1 MLFAATDLLMPAVL
15 GSRSDAQGQ
24 SQPLDEKR
32 SKVRASGLAAGRDG
46 RGDAFG
52 RRRLREAGIVLKPLL
67 RSAGLSA
74 IQINNEDVRIDVAS
88 QIRFLELAAK
98 ALNDPVLGFR
108 LTHDADLRRVG
119 LLYYVA
125 ASSETL
131 GDALERAQR
140 FSSIVNAGVVL
151 KCFEARNFT
160 IALRYAG
167 VARHSDRQQMECL
180 VTTLIRFCRDSTNR
194 RLNPIAVHFVHRRLP
209 QSSEIEK
216 FFGCRIEFAANTD
229 RIIFDKKAKQL
240 RLVAADPHLNEM
252 LLHYCEQA
260 LAYRRSREG
269 PLQITIENAI
279 TPLLPHGKAQLGAV
293 AQTLG
298 VSSRTLARTLAA
310 EGLSFGEILSQ
321 LRSDLA
327 THYLSDPNLPIS
339 EIAWL
344 VGYQGVSAFSHGY
357 KRWTGMNPKKMR
369 GKLLASPQG
378 RKARRA
384 AGARADKI

>member
-1 MLFAATDLLMPAVL
+1 M
-15 GSRSDAQGQ
+15 R
-24 SQPLDEKR
+24 
-32 SKVRASGLAAGRDG
+32 RASPNLSMRNGAKSGHRDLQPDAMGVAMRLAA
-46 RGDAFG
+46 A
-52 RRRLREAGIVLKPLL
+52 RLREAGIVLKPLL

-74 IQINNEDVRIDVAS
+74 IQMTNKDVRIGVAS

-108 LTHDADLRRVG
+108 LMHDVDLRHVG

-131 GDALERAQR
+131 GNALERAQR
-140 FSSIVNAGVVL
+140 YSSIVNAGVVL
-151 KCFEARNFT
+151 KCFGARNFT
-160 IALRYAG
+160 ITLRYAG
-167 VARHSDRQQMECL
+167 VARHSDRQQMECV
-180 VTTLIRFCRDSTNR
+180 VTAIIRFCRNSTER

-240 RLVAADPHLNEM
+240 RLAAADPYLNEM
-252 LLHYCEQA
+252 LLYYCEQA
-260 LAYRRSREG
+260 LAYRRSTEG
-269 PLQITIENAI
+269 PLQIAIENAI
-279 TPLLPHGKAQLGAV
+279 APLLPHGKARLGAI

-298 VSSRTLARTLAA
+298 VSSRTLARRLAA

-357 KRWTGMNPKKMR
+357 KRWTGMSPKKMR
-369 GKLLASPQG
+369 GKLLASISG
-378 RKARRA
+378 ASARVRA
-384 AGARADKI
+384 GD

>member
-1 MLFAATDLLMPAVL
+1 M
-15 GSRSDAQGQ
+15 R
-24 SQPLDEKR
+24 
-32 SKVRASGLAAGRDG
+32 RASRRRAIRETSKTGRRATVTHLDLQPDALGVATRLAAV
-46 RGDAFG
+46 
-52 RRRLREAGIVLKPLL
+52 RLREADGVLKPLL

-74 IQINNEDVRIDVAS
+74 SHINRKDIRISVAS

-98 ALNDPVLGFR
+98 ALNDPLLGFR
-108 LTHDADLRRVG
+108 LTRDADLRFVG

-125 ASSETL
+125 ASSQTL
-131 GDALERAQR
+131 GDALERAER
-140 FSSIVNAGVVL
+140 SSSIVNAGVVL
-151 KCFEARNFT
+151 RGFEAGNLT
-160 IALRYAG
+160 ITWRYAG

-180 VTTLIRFCRDSTNR
+180 VTAIIRFCRDSTDR
-194 RLNPIAVHFVHRRLP
+194 RLSPLAVHFVHRRLP
-209 QSSEIEK
+209 QSSEIDK

-240 RLVAADPHLNEM
+240 RLVAADPHLNEV

-269 PLQITIENAI
+269 PLQIAIENAI

-298 VSSRTLARTLAA
+298 VSSRTLARRLAA
-310 EGLSFGEILSQ
+310 EGLSFGEIVSQ

-344 VGYQGVSAFSHGY
+344 VGYQGVSAFSRGY

-369 GKLLASPQG
+369 DKLLASHSVAS
-378 RKARRA
+378 ARVRA
-384 AGARADKI
+384 GD

>member
-1 MLFAATDLLMPAVL
+1 MRNGAKSEHRDLQPDALGVAT
-15 GSRSDAQGQ
+15 R
-24 SQPLDEKR
+24 
-32 SKVRASGLAAGRDG
+32 LAAV
-46 RGDAFG
+46 
-52 RRRLREAGIVLKPLL
+52 RLREAGVDLKPLL

-74 IQINNEDVRIDVAS
+74 SQINNKDMRIGVAS

-98 ALNDPVLGFR
+98 AVNDPLLGFR
-108 LTHDADLRRVG
+108 LTRDADLRRVG
-119 LLYYVA
+119 LLYYIA
-125 ASSETL
+125 ASSQTL
-131 GDALERAQR
+131 GDALDRAERY
-140 FSSIVNAGVVL
+140 SSIVNAGVVL
-151 KCFEARNFT
+151 KSLEARNFT

-180 VTTLIRFCRDSTNR
+180 VTAIIRFCRDLTDR

-216 FFGCRIEFAANTD
+216 FFGCRIEFAATTD

-298 VSSRTLARTLAA
+298 VSSRTLARRLAA

-327 THYLSDPNLPIS
+327 THYLRDPNLPIS

-357 KRWTGMNPKKMR
+357 KRWTGMSPKKMR
-369 GKLLASPQG
+369 GKLLASISG
-378 RKARRA
+378 ASARVRA
-384 AGARADKI
+384 GD